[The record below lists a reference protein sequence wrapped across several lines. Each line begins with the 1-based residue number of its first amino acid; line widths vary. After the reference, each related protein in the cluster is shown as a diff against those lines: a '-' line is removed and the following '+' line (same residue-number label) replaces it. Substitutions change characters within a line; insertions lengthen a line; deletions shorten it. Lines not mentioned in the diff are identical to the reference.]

1 MLMNSVKGSTKAQ
14 GFPLTLHD
22 VMGDSRNTGLQPY
35 KYIGKELDRTH
46 GLDWYDHGARHYD
59 PVTGRWNVMDALAEK
74 YNAWSPYVSCGDDPV
89 NAVGPDGKDYWVC
102 GFFRLVTPY
111 VRNKVVPLPYGT
123 DQATTRHSSGCAYR
137 QLRCCKF

>member
-1 MLMNSVKGSTKAQ
+1 MKKVRLFSLAAIVALSSFIAPQTA
-14 GFPLTLHD
+14 
-22 VMGDSRNTGLQPY
+22 SAY
-35 KYIGKELDRTH
+35 KYH
-46 GLDWYDHGARHYD
+46 
-59 PVTGRWNVMDALAEK
+59 VTL
-74 YNAWSPYVSCGDDPV
+74 
-89 NAVGPDGKDYWVC
+89 PDGTHEVFGVS

>member
-1 MLMNSVKGSTKAQ
+1 MN
-14 GFPLTLHD
+14 D
-22 VMGDSRNTGLQPY
+22 VEEY
-35 KYIGKELDRTH
+35 KDLKNRAMAIL
-46 GLDWYDHGARHYD
+46 W
-59 PVTGRWNVMDALAEK
+59 
-74 YNAWSPYVSCGDDPV
+74 VS
-89 NAVGPDGKDYWVC
+89 